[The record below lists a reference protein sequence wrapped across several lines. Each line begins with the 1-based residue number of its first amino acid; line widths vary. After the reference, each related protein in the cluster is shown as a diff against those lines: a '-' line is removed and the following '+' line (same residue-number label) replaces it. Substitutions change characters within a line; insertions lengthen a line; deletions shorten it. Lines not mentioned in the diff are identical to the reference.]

1 MRARDGGSDF
11 VARFATM
18 KQAGFVVRSKMGG
31 PLGARQSKKSESF
44 ETRLMAFR
52 KKHKDPFKEIQSCLQ
67 KRDYKGALEWFI
79 TLLRKDKKNTQI
91 RLRFADTL
99 VLAGNKNEAV
109 KQLRIVADELADKG
123 FMIRAIAINKKIMQ
137 IDPRQTEV
145 HEKLAAMTENRSATS
160 SNRQSLAEAL
170 TQPDAPIQQASVE
183 PPPPVQAPPARAEA
197 PPPPVEASPPVT
209 LPALSLEERMEME
222 FGTSSGILDEP
233 PAAPVAEEPPAEV
246 VSLGGFDLMDQTEAP
261 GEVPLDEPLAFEEEP
276 VGLGDIAPAPS
287 DDEVIELTLEEPS
300 GEAELELSLDGLEP
314 PPLDPPEMVLDVDD
328 ASSEPEDI
336 GETDIPSLEDLEI
349 VEVDSEP
356 EMAADMIESLVGALG
371 EDIDSLIDSIIDDVG
386 SSAKGEEEIEHEPP
400 THIPLFSDL
409 TTAEFV
415 DVALLLMRRVAKAGE
430 VIVNEGDPGESMFII
445 STGEV
450 RATVN
455 KDGQQLPVATLRDG
469 DFFGEMAALSG
480 EPRTATVT
488 AVKNTEILELSREH
502 LREICGRHP
511 HVEAKIRLSYDER
524 SSSVNT
530 PT

>member
-1 MRARDGGSDF
+1 
-11 VARFATM
+11 
-18 KQAGFVVRSKMGG
+18 
-31 PLGARQSKKSESF
+31 
-44 ETRLMAFR
+44 
-52 KKHKDPFKEIQSCLQ
+52 
-67 KRDYKGALEWFI
+67 
-79 TLLRKDKKNTQI
+79 
-91 RLRFADTL
+91 
-99 VLAGNKNEAV
+99 
-109 KQLRIVADELADKG
+109 
-123 FMIRAIAINKKIMQ
+123 
-137 IDPRQTEV
+137 
-145 HEKLAAMTENRSATS
+145 
-160 SNRQSLAEAL
+160 
-170 TQPDAPIQQASVE
+170 
-183 PPPPVQAPPARAEA
+183 
-197 PPPPVEASPPVT
+197 
-209 LPALSLEERMEME
+209 
-222 FGTSSGILDEP
+222 
-233 PAAPVAEEPPAEV
+233 
-246 VSLGGFDLMDQTEAP
+246 MDQTEAP

-287 DDEVIELTLEEPS
+287 DDEMIELTLEEPS

-314 PPLDPPEMVLDVDD
+314 PPLDPPEMVLDEDD

-386 SSAKGEEEIEHEPP
+386 SSAKGEEEIEQEPP

-450 RATVN
+450 RATVD

-530 PT
+530 HT

>member
-1 MRARDGGSDF
+1 
-11 VARFATM
+11 
-18 KQAGFVVRSKMGG
+18 
-31 PLGARQSKKSESF
+31 
-44 ETRLMAFR
+44 MAFR

-123 FMIRAIAINKKIMQ
+123 FTIRAIAINKKILQ

-145 HEKLAAMTENRSATS
+145 HEKLAAMTEDRSATS

-183 PPPPVQAPPARAEA
+183 PPTPVQAPPPPVEAPPARVEA

-209 LPALSLEERMEME
+209 LPALSLEESMEME

-233 PAAPVAEEPPAEV
+233 PAAEEPPAEV
-246 VSLGGFDLMDQTEAP
+246 VSSGGFDLMDQTEAP

-287 DDEVIELTLEEPS
+287 DDGLIELTLEEPS

-386 SSAKGEEEIEHEPP
+386 SSAKGEKEIEHEPP

-530 PT
+530 HT

>member
-1 MRARDGGSDF
+1 M
-11 VARFATM
+11 
-18 KQAGFVVRSKMGG
+18 
-31 PLGARQSKKSESF
+31 
-44 ETRLMAFR
+44 
-52 KKHKDPFKEIQSCLQ
+52 
-67 KRDYKGALEWFI
+67 
-79 TLLRKDKKNTQI
+79 
-91 RLRFADTL
+91 RFADTL

-209 LPALSLEERMEME
+209 LPALSLEESMEME

-233 PAAPVAEEPPAEV
+233 PAAPAAPVAEEPPAEV

-300 GEAELELSLDGLEP
+300 GEAGLELSLDGLEP